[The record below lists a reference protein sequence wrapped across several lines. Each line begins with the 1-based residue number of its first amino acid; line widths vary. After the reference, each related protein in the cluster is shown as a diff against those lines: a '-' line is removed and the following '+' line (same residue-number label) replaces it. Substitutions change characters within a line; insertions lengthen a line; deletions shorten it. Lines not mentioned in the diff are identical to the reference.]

1 MVLTSTR
8 TSPYVGPVG
17 PKSFWTPKPLSL
29 VKKHHFSR
37 RSNHFLM
44 SFGWSG
50 SILFIWFCGERYQK
64 TWSDDGPKFSCF
76 LMIKF
81 PIFATIFCLRW
92 GHHHGLVPWWRGFE
106 NPHGKCL
113 GNHGL
118 NPRKPIGNHRKPIG
132 NHRKPIGNH
141 GGFQF
146 QFSLKAIQWPMD
158 LGVVW
163 KGTHFFHVAKCSRW
177 RGTKAQLQ

>member
-17 PKSFWTPKPLSL
+17 PKSFWTQKPLSL
-29 VKKHHFSR
+29 VKKHHFLGDQTIFWWVLDDQVPFCSCDSADKDTKKLDLMMVPSFHVSWWSSSR
-37 RSNHFLM
+37 FL
-44 SFGWSG
+44 
-50 SILFIWFCGERYQK
+50 
-64 TWSDDGPKFSCF
+64 PCF
-76 LMIKF
+76 
-81 PIFATIFCLRW
+81 FCLRW

-118 NPRKPIGNHRKPIG
+118 NPLKPIGNHRKPIG

-146 QFSLKAIQWPMD
+146 QFSLKSSSVTNRFGGG
-158 LGVVW
+158 L
-163 KGTHFFHVAKCSRW
+163 KGDPFFPC
-177 RGTKAQLQ
+177 G